1 MKLPL
6 IIAAASL
13 FAVMAVPN
21 LADAACGGSS
31 KAKRSADMSDCKDV
45 FAELN
50 LTAEQQAQLD
60 EVQAACK
67 AEGKTEEACESA
79 TKKIRQILTA
89 EQYDQL
95 LTKCGDKPSKKRGSC
110 E

>member
-21 LADAACGGSS
+21 LADAACCSGS
-31 KAKRSADMSDCKDV
+31 KAKKCADISACKDI

-50 LTAEQQAQLD
+50 LTDEQQARLD

-79 TKKIRQILTA
+79 TKKSARF
-89 EQYDQL
+89 
-95 LTKCGDKPSKKRGSC
+95 
-110 E
+110 